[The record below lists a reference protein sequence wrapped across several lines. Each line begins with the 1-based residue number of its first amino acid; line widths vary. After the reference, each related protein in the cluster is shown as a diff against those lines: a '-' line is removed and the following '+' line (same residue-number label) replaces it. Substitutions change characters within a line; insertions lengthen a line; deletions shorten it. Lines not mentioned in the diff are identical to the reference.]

1 MGETAIKFM
10 SQGKLSQRFP
20 FQVVGKV
27 NFKKP
32 ETIAKAI
39 KKLTDSGIKRVLMMM
54 HSRHVEAI
62 LTEVKIQKAISCY
75 IKLKIR
81 SLLPLSSSE
90 KTFVQF
96 CRFYRSL

>member
-62 LTEVKIQKAISCY
+62 LTEVKIQK
-75 IKLKIR
+75 
-81 SLLPLSSSE
+81 
-90 KTFVQF
+90 VN
-96 CRFYRSL
+96 

>member
-32 ETIAKAI
+32 ETLTKAI
-39 KKLTDSGIKRVLMMM
+39 KKLRESGIKRVLMIM
-54 HSRHVEAI
+54 HSRHVEAV
-62 LTEVKIQKAISCY
+62 LTEVIIVIY
-75 IKLKIR
+75 
-81 SLLPLSSSE
+81 
-90 KTFVQF
+90 
-96 CRFYRSL
+96 

>member
-32 ETIAKAI
+32 GTLTKAVQ
-39 KKLTDSGIKRVLMMM
+39 KLRDSGIKRVLMMM
-54 HSRHVEAI
+54 HSRHVEAF
-62 LTEVKIQKAISCY
+62 LTEVK
-75 IKLKIR
+75 
-81 SLLPLSSSE
+81 SSRVVS
-90 KTFVQF
+90 
-96 CRFYRSL
+96 FYM

>member
-32 ETIAKAI
+32 ETLTKAI
-39 KKLTDSGIKRVLMMM
+39 KKLRESGIKRVLMIM
-54 HSRHVEAI
+54 HSRHVEAV
-62 LTEVKIQKAISCY
+62 LTEVMIAINS
-75 IKLKIR
+75 
-81 SLLPLSSSE
+81 
-90 KTFVQF
+90 
-96 CRFYRSL
+96 RFL

>member
-1 MGETAIKFM
+1 MICHNSQTAYLSCLFSVEFLDSMGETAIKFM

-32 ETIAKAI
+32 ETLTKVI
-39 KKLTDSGIKRVLMMM
+39 KKLRGSGLKRVLMMM

-62 LTEVKIQKAISCY
+62 LAEVY
-75 IKLKIR
+75 NIKLI
-81 SLLPLSSSE
+81 
-90 KTFVQF
+90 Q
-96 CRFYRSL
+96 

>member
-32 ETIAKAI
+32 ETLTKAI
-39 KKLTDSGIKRVLMMM
+39 KKLRESGIKRVLMIM
-54 HSRHVEAI
+54 HSRHVEAV
-62 LTEVKIQKAISCY
+62 LTEVMIAIYS
-75 IKLKIR
+75 
-81 SLLPLSSSE
+81 
-90 KTFVQF
+90 
-96 CRFYRSL
+96 RFL

>member
-1 MGETAIKFM
+1 MRYLSGTDVIIILSLNATFRVLVIIFVDSMGETAIKFM

-62 LTEVKIQKAISCY
+62 LTEVKIC
-75 IKLKIR
+75 
-81 SLLPLSSSE
+81 
-90 KTFVQF
+90 
-96 CRFYRSL
+96 